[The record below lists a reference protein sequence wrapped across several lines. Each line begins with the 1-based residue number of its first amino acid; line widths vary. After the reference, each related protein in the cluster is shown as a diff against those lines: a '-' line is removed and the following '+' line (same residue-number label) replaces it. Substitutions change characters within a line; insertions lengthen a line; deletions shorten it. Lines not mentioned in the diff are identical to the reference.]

1 MHVSYNEWS
10 LVTVQSIK
18 AISIYFLHS
27 SSRQMATSSDKS
39 DIEIDFMVS
48 KYPDLSHLLAAGSK
62 SVLTY
67 VVT

>member
-1 MHVSYNEWS
+1 
-10 LVTVQSIK
+10 
-18 AISIYFLHS
+18 
-27 SSRQMATSSDKS
+27 MATSSDKS

-67 VVT
+67 VHKDAFF